1 MNLREI
7 ILDILLEW
15 EEGKTYSHI
24 LLQNVLQ
31 KFDYLESRD
40 KAFIKRVTQGTIE
53 RKIQI
58 DYILNLF
65 SGVPV
70 KKMKKVIRN
79 LLRSSV
85 YQLLFMDGVP
95 DSAVVNEAVKLA
107 NKRKF
112 GSLKGYVNGVLRQI
126 ARLKDSIEW
135 PDAKKEPVT
144 YLSVCYSMPEY
155 LVEQFLQWYGEETE
169 TILAAFL
176 KSNEVTIRFSGRL
189 HTEEIAA
196 YEQAW
201 RESGVTVLQHPY
213 DAMARTLGKSDG
225 IASLVGFEEG
235 AFVVQDTS
243 SMMVCRCAELL
254 PGMDVIDLCAA
265 PGGKTMHAA
274 DMVGEQGSV
283 KAFDVS
289 PRKVLKIE
297 ENLERMGYR
306 NVTVEES
313 DGTCFRPDLTESADV
328 VIADVPC
335 SGLGVIGKKQDIKYR
350 IDEHA
355 LEEIVSL
362 QKAILTNA
370 WQYVKKGGVL
380 MYSTCTMN
388 PAENEQM
395 VTWME
400 EQFGLKREN
409 ITDRL
414 PAALQ
419 ASVVRDTL
427 QMKPGIHDCD
437 GFFVAK
443 LRRPITSIS

>member
-1 MNLREI
+1 MNLREV

-15 EEGKTYSHI
+15 EEGQTYSHI
-24 LLQNVLQ
+24 LLQRVLQ
-31 KFDYLESRD
+31 KYDYLEGRE

-70 KKMKKVIRN
+70 RKMKKVIRN

-85 YQLLFMDGVP
+85 YQLLFLDGVP

-126 ARLKDSIEW
+126 ARAKDSLEW
-135 PDAKKEPVT
+135 PDAKKEPVK

-155 LVEQFLQWYGEETE
+155 LVEQFLKWYGDETE
-169 TILAAFL
+169 SILAAFL
-176 KSNEVTIRFSGRL
+176 ESKAVTIRFSGRL
-189 HTEEIAA
+189 RTKEIGDL
-196 YEQAW
+196 EQTW
-201 RESGVTVLQHPY
+201 RESGVVVLEHPY
-213 DAMARTLGKSDG
+213 DAKARTLEKIDG
-225 IASLVGFEEG
+225 VASLAGFREG

-243 SMMVCRCAELL
+243 SMMVCRCAGLL
-254 PGMDVIDLCAA
+254 PGMTVIDLCAA

-274 DMVGEQGSV
+274 DLVGETGSV

-289 PRKVLKIE
+289 WQKVSKIE

-306 NVTVEES
+306 NVTLEES
-313 DGTCFRPDLTESADV
+313 DGTCFRAELVESADV

-335 SGLGVIGKKQDIKYR
+335 SGLGVIGRKQDIKYR
-350 IDEHA
+350 IDENA
-355 LEEIVSL
+355 LQEIVTL

-388 PAENEQM
+388 PEENEQM
-395 VTWME
+395 VTWLE
-400 EQFGLKREN
+400 EQFDLQRED
-409 ITDRL
+409 ITEFL
-414 PAALQ
+414 PVPLQ
-419 ASVVRDTL
+419 PSVVNGTL

-437 GFFVAK
+437 GFFVAR
-443 LRRPITSIS
+443 LRRM